1 MAVTLTEAALASALA
16 VNDTLAARLH
26 PVAVEL
32 VERFAPDAPDAIQ
45 NEAAIRCAGWL
56 LETPAGGIRSETTGD
71 VRTSFDGARASSAL
85 RHSGAMGLLSPW
97 KVRRA
102 GAI

>member
-1 MAVTLTEAALASALA
+1 MAVTLTATELEAALAINSA
-16 VNDTLAARLH
+16 LAARLLA
-26 PVAVEL
+26 VATNL
-32 VERFAPDAPDAIQ
+32 VERYAPGAPEAVP
-45 NEAAIRCAGWL
+45 NESAIRCAGWL
-56 LETPAGGIRSETTGD
+56 IETPAGGIRSETTGD
-71 VRTSFDGARASSAL
+71 VRTTFEGARASSAL

>member
-1 MAVTLTEAALASALA
+1 MAVTLTPAELGAALAI
-16 VNDTLAARLH
+16 NDALAARLLA
-26 PVAVEL
+26 VAVEM
-32 VERFAPDAPDAIQ
+32 VTRYAPGAPPVVQ
-45 NEAAIRCAGWL
+45 NEAVIRTAGWL
-56 LETPAGGIRSETTGD
+56 AESPHGPIRSESVGDIRTGYD
-71 VRTSFDGARASSAL
+71 TARSLGAL

>member
-1 MAVTLTEAALASALA
+1 MAVTLTATELEAALAINAA
-16 VNDTLAARLH
+16 LAARLH
-26 PVAVEL
+26 AVAVAL
-32 VERFAPDAPDAIQ
+32 VERFAPGAPVAIQ
-45 NEAAIRCAGWL
+45 NEAVIRTAGWL
-56 LETPAGGIRSETTGD
+56 METPSGGIRSESVGDIRTGYD
-71 VRTSFDGARASSAL
+71 TARSLGAL